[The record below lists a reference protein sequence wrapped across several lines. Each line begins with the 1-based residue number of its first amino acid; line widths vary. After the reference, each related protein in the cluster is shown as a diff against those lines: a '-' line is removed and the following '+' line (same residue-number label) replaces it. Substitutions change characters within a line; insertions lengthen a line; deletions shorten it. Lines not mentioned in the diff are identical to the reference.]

1 MRTISEDPTKPGRVK
16 CARRGQRKRVKHCA
30 DFARPQYGWGASRR
44 KTEGGKG
51 KGKRGKAQF
60 YHTDTT
66 GSYVGSHHDWALA
79 RLEFV
84 QDPIS
89 FLLLLVTVNG

>member
-1 MRTISEDPTKPGRVK
+1 MPSEGNVRELSTVPFSHGLNTAGVL
-16 CARRGQRKRVKHCA
+16 Q
-30 DFARPQYGWGASRR
+30 
-44 KTEGGKG
+44 KG
-51 KGKRGKAQF
+51 KQKGERGRENREKRNF